1 MFHYEAF
8 TSSIPQ
14 NSRGFEFSL
23 SLGISLEKS
32 WASRL
37 LTTSQARVLTIMM
50 QRETIYPKNYVISN
64 ILLHNAIIT
73 DNQLFTMESISY
85 LVFRAISTTN
95 YDMIFTILDSHNA
108 FIKFYSAC
116 EDTK

>member
-1 MFHYEAF
+1 
-8 TSSIPQ
+8 
-14 NSRGFEFSL
+14 
-23 SLGISLEKS
+23 
-32 WASRL
+32 
-37 LTTSQARVLTIMM
+37 MM

-95 YDMIFTILDSHNA
+95 YDMIFTILDSQNA

-116 EDTK
+116 EETK